1 MHPKETLSFRWI
13 RFRLTT
19 SRMTN
24 EESQRMTWGWIP
36 TDAGLAG
43 AMDRLESPTEIS
55 NSFFPHHDIERELST

>member
-1 MHPKETLSFRWI
+1 
-13 RFRLTT
+13 
-19 SRMTN
+19 MTN

-43 AMDRLESPTEIS
+43 AMDRLESPTEIF

>member
-1 MHPKETLSFRWI
+1 
-13 RFRLTT
+13 
-19 SRMTN
+19 MTN